1 MSRTVGTLLYDGAA
15 RSARSLPHFRGKW
28 HVVDWL
34 HRALLPLRSAGDDLR
49 TVRMKDG
56 SLMTWNLRDSDEGR
70 AAWLGIWDDFI
81 RAAVFARLAPGAVIL
96 DVGAS
101 VGAWTVP
108 MARRLNAAGH
118 VYAFEP
124 VPANRRRLERAVACN
139 GLRNVTVSP
148 LALGDGSRQVDMWLR
163 SSQTGADSGT
173 AAVVLTG
180 TGHLTVSMCPL
191 DDWAL
196 QTGLERLDFIKLD
209 VEGAE
214 FLVLAGAEQALT
226 RFRPLILAE
235 FDAYW
240 ISTHGRTSTDVAR
253 WAVDHD
259 YRMLRWDRRHRRFA
273 PSEVPGAEETLLVPV
288 ERQ

>member
-1 MSRTVGTLLYDGAA
+1 VSRTAGTLLYDGAA
-15 RSARSLPHFRGKW
+15 RIARSLPYFRGKW
-28 HVVDWL
+28 QVVDRL
-34 HRALLPLRSAGDDLR
+34 NRVLLPLRAAGDDLR

-56 SLMTWNLRDSDEGR
+56 SLMTWNLRDTSEGR
-70 AAWLGIWDDFI
+70 AAWLGFWDDVI
-81 RAAVFARLAPGAVIL
+81 RDAVFARLAPRAVIL

-108 MARRLNAAGH
+108 MGRRLSGAGH

-124 VPANRRRLERAVACN
+124 VPANRDRLERAVAAN
-139 GLRNVTVSP
+139 GLHNVTVSP

-173 AAVVLTG
+173 AAVVRTG
-180 TGHLTVSMCPL
+180 TGHLTVSMCTL

-196 QTGLERLDFIKLD
+196 QTGLQRLDFIKLD

-214 FLVLAGAEQALT
+214 FLVLAGAEQVVS

-235 FDAYW
+235 FAEYW
-240 ISTHGRTSTDVAR
+240 ISTQGRTSADVTR

-259 YRMLRWDRRHRRFA
+259 YRMLPWDRHQRRFL
-273 PSEVPGAEETLLVPV
+273 SSDTKGVEDTLLVPV
-288 ERQ
+288 ERG